1 MIMDI
6 PVRLGLY
13 EHYKK
18 KPYQLIAIAKNSDT
32 MEDFVVY
39 QALYGEH
46 LVWVKPAVHFFG
58 EVEVA
63 GVRQPRFRFLE
74 K

>member
-1 MIMDI
+1 MIL
-6 PVRLGLY
+6 PPRLGIY
-13 EHYKK
+13 EHYKNK
-18 KPYQLIAIAKNSDT
+18 RYQLIAVAKNSDT

-39 QALYGEH
+39 QALYGEQII
-46 LVWVKPAVHFFG
+46 WVKPAVHFFG

-63 GVRQPRFRFLE
+63 GVRQPRFRFIE